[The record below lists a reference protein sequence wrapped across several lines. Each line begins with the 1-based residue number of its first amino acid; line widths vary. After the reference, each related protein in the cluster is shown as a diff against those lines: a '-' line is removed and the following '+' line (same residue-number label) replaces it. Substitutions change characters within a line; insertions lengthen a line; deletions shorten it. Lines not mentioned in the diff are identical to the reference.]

1 MIHLTLPSSTL
12 SLSLSATLLPHPR
25 YARLLYGAFDY
36 YASDDTSVMT
46 TGGEPDI
53 FNVEFNAY
61 MRFSRDCELVE
72 HSKVCECIPPV
83 SDCTESAT

>member
-1 MIHLTLPSSTL
+1 
-12 SLSLSATLLPHPR
+12 
-25 YARLLYGAFDY
+25 
-36 YASDDTSVMT
+36 MT